1 MTARLSR
8 GWSLVAWSS
17 LTVAAAAACT
27 LWEAGGGEEGVR
39 QVVRLTARTSA
50 LLFLAAFVASA
61 LRKTWRNSATKWLVA
76 NRRYVGV
83 SFAASHAI
91 HLAAIV
97 VLAVI
102 LPNPY
107 DPVTLVMGG
116 VGYGFIL
123 AMTLTSSDSAVR
135 RMGLRRW
142 KQLHTAGIYYL
153 WVIFT
158 FTFAGGAGA
167 DPIAAVF
174 TATFVA
180 ALVFRLIAGRGGIA
194 RDGAVIPVAGR

>member
-1 MTARLSR
+1 MTARFSR
-8 GWSLVAWSS
+8 GWPLVGWASV
-17 LTVAAAAACT
+17 TVAAAATLT
-27 LWEAGGGEEGVR
+27 LWRAGAGEEGVR
-39 QVVRLTARTSA
+39 QVLRLTARTSGF
-50 LLFLAAFVASA
+50 LFLVAFVASA
-61 LRKTWRNSATKWLVA
+61 LRKTWRNSATKWLVT

-91 HLAAIV
+91 HLMAIV
-97 VLAVI
+97 ALALIV
-102 LPNPY
+102 PDPY

-116 VGYGFIL
+116 VGYGLIL
-123 AMTLTSSDSAVR
+123 AMTLTSSDAAVS

-153 WVIFT
+153 WVVFT

-174 TATFVA
+174 TAGFVA

-194 RDGAVIPVAGR
+194 RDGAVIPVVGG